1 MLPGVIM
8 LSSNHVNMVQ
18 SMRGY
23 DMNVRQC
30 PACKKYDVVL
40 IEYKSEIGGNFTELH
55 LPAYCPDCGYSW
67 YIIYTPD
74 RTEDRQ

>member
-1 MLPGVIM
+1 
-8 LSSNHVNMVQ
+8 
-18 SMRGY
+18 
-23 DMNVRQC
+23 MNVKQC

-40 IEYKSEIGGNFTELH
+40 IEYKSEIRGNFTELH

-67 YIIYTPD
+67 YVVYTPD

>member
-1 MLPGVIM
+1 
-8 LSSNHVNMVQ
+8 
-18 SMRGY
+18 
-23 DMNVRQC
+23 MNVKQC
-30 PACKKYDVVL
+30 PACKKYNTKYGLADTHGL
-40 IEYKSEIGGNFTELH
+40 KTEFW